1 MIYEAHKAGVD
12 CVKFQKSCLEQK
24 FTQTALKRSYVSKNS
39 WGATYGEH
47 KVHLE
52 FTIEQFKELKTFAEE
67 LGLIFS
73 ASAMDMVI
81 QNDYFVTFS
90 NLSFL
95 RFPLIS

>member
-24 FTQTALKRSYVSKNS
+24 FTQTALERPYVSKNS

-52 FTIEQFKELKTFAEE
+52 FTIEQFKELKIFAEE

-73 ASAMDMVI
+73 ASAMDKVI
-81 QNDYFVTFS
+81 Q
-90 NLSFL
+90 
-95 RFPLIS
+95 